1 MTQNR
6 LDELMEKVASKEIDI
21 NDLAEICGAILQ
33 SNSKHSKDIKNRLSA
48 VEKRLEDIEKNFTD
62 GIFIIFESDVQF
74 NKNFVELPKLI
85 NTLKNNYSIY

>member
-33 SNSKHSKDIKNRLSA
+33 SNSKH
-48 VEKRLEDIEKNFTD
+48 
-62 GIFIIFESDVQF
+62 
-74 NKNFVELPKLI
+74 
-85 NTLKNNYSIY
+85 